1 MKTARF
7 LPLVSTLAFAA
18 ALLTAP
24 PAQAAS
30 RLPRL
35 ALDFVRDEFLP
46 TLAALAEAAA
56 REPLTW
62 AAIGLGLVGHALW
75 RRI

>member
-1 MKTARF
+1 MTTARL
-7 LPLVSTLAFAA
+7 LPLVTPLAFAA
-18 ALLTAP
+18 ALLSAP

-30 RLPRL
+30 RLPRV
-35 ALDFVRDEFLP
+35 ALDFVHDEFLP

-62 AAIGLGLVGHALW
+62 AAIGLGLVGRALW